1 MSPET
6 QVQSLQTEL
15 SYSITGLSYVDP
27 EVDLSEEQFRLCDKS
42 PAATLTYRV
51 VKRTFDICAVLL
63 ISPLAVGLGL
73 AIAVGIALDSPG
85 PVFFCQSRI
94 RRTGKYFEMWK
105 FRTMCSNNPGLLE
118 QHFDRYPEDRE
129 EWELTHKLR
138 YDPRVSRFGAFLR
151 RTSLDELPQ
160 LWNVLIGEMS
170 LVGPRPIVY
179 DEVDKYAEDFVY
191 YASVKP
197 GITGLWQTSGRSTLT
212 YAERVALDRF
222 YVENWSFW
230 FEIKILFRTIRT
242 VLSTDGA
249 Y

>member
-15 SYSITGLSYVDP
+15 SYSIHGLSYLDT
-27 EVDLSEEQFRLCDKS
+27 ELDLSEQQFRLYDNS
-42 PAATLTYRV
+42 PASTVMYKV
-51 VKRTFDICAVLL
+51 VKRAFDICAALL
-63 ISPLAVGLGL
+63 ISPFALVLGL
-73 AIAVGIALDSPG
+73 VIALGIAIDSPG
-85 PVFFCQSRI
+85 PVFFSQSRI
-94 RRTGKYFEMWK
+94 RCKGKYFDMWK
-105 FRTMCSNNPGLLE
+105 FRTMCCNAADILE
-118 QHFDRYPEDRE
+118 EHFDRYPEDRE

-160 LWNVLIGEMS
+160 IWNVLIGEMS

-179 DEVDKYAEDFVY
+179 EEVDKYAEDFAY

-197 GITGLWQTSGRSTLT
+197 GITGLWQTSGRSTLS

-230 FEIKILFRTIRT
+230 FELKILFRTIRT